1 MPINSEYHGSSW
13 FVDPT
18 NLQLY
23 EIMGD
28 TITGNMLTMYELTG
42 GVFNASGGAI
52 RDAATGRIVQPLQPE
67 YPAQLSVM
75 PGGQLI
81 FSRETAAGV
90 ANDPTASYSRRG
102 ATGNAEILLP
112 NGETRS
118 VEVAPWLTGQDTQTL
133 VRDLSLPGDE
143 YRFRPMSIYTEAG
156 QAVEPDIPVGWRYA
170 TPEENIDRGLI
181 GEMARTRT
189 DELREM
195 VALGMVDQN
204 GEPITDVYE
213 AAEYAAYLMTVTPS
227 LSSVLM

>member
-18 NLQLY
+18 DLQLY

-28 TITGNMLTMYELTG
+28 TITGNMLSMNELTG
-42 GVFNASGGAI
+42 GVYSSAGGAI
-52 RDAATGRIVQPLQPE
+52 RDAATGRIVQPLQID
-67 YPAQLSVM
+67 YPAQLNVM
-75 PGGQLI
+75 PDGQLI
-81 FSRETAAGV
+81 FSRMTSASV
-90 ANDPTASYSRRG
+90 ANDPTASSSRRG
-102 ATGNAEILLP
+102 ATANAEILLP
-112 NGETRS
+112 NGQTRS
-118 VEVAPWLTGQDTQTL
+118 FEVAPWLTGQGTQTL

-143 YRFRPMSIYTEAG
+143 YRFRAMDIYNEAG
-156 QAVEPDIPVGWRYA
+156 TAVEPDIPVGWRYA

-195 VALGMVDQN
+195 VTLGMVDEN

-213 AAEYAAYLMTVTPS
+213 AAEYAATQMSVTPS